1 LSLNYREIRSE
12 CRNILNELRLLITDL
27 ERGPG
32 LRGPPGPDPLGEE
45 RILVLRQMLR
55 LVLDIHLRDRQ
66 EHLPDQ
72 AADTPAGDLSP
83 HPHPTFTM
91 GQTRIWGR
99 TTPLG

>member
-1 LSLNYREIRSE
+1 M
-12 CRNILNELRLLITDL
+12 
-27 ERGPG
+27 
-32 LRGPPGPDPLGEE
+32 
-45 RILVLRQMLR
+45 LRQMLR

-83 HPHPTFTM
+83 PPTFTM

-99 TTPLG
+99 HTTPLG

>member
-1 LSLNYREIRSE
+1 MSLNYREIRSE
-12 CRNILNELRLLITDL
+12 CRNILNEIRLLITDL

-32 LRGPPGPDPLGEE
+32 LRGTPGPDPLGEE

-83 HPHPTFTM
+83 PPTFTM

-99 TTPLG
+99 HTTPLG